1 MVGRHANLF
10 LVSSFM
16 RAMKYCLIKLLLGRE
31 ENFSIINPGE
41 HQMEEIGNFAIRD
54 ELVS

>member
-1 MVGRHANLF
+1 
-10 LVSSFM
+10 M
-16 RAMKYCLIKLLLGRE
+16 RAMKYCLIKLPLGRE

-54 ELVS
+54 ELVSYDIRL